1 MRDVRACLEQCGVV
15 GGIAGLKALP
25 WADRANA
32 VARMC
37 HAMHAPDPNGRR
49 MSSVTI
55 AAVLQMSESGVV
67 RALAAPCPKPRPT
80 VHARLD
86 AALEATGI
94 DYDDAFSRAYR
105 YDDTYRSRRRVELR
119 RTVWREMRRP
129 IDGMRPSYP
138 EIASVCGMKSHTTIV
153 EACHGKRRRRVPAFT
168 ISELLAVVV
177 ILAVLLSV
185 ALPALRQSRERA
197 QADRC
202 MADLRSIRDIAVIY
216 HDHNHWRWPRR
227 IEQLGLDPG
236 APLVCVRDRTPD
248 PERSHDLWAP
258 SIGMAIGTVET
269 PTLESRVEQAAPPGL
284 LMVSDIPLWCER
296 QGVRRYGVWTG
307 GFVGEVRQ

>member
-1 MRDVRACLEQCGVV
+1 MGKYNNKGKRKYACADCGTPAMLHWTELARRCKPRCGKCGSTFFNPMSDGAVESEINAGTSKAIRDAKPPSLGT
-15 GGIAGLKALP
+15 
-25 WADRANA
+25 
-32 VARMC
+32 VAE
-37 HAMHAPDPNGRR
+37 
-49 MSSVTI
+49 
-55 AAVLQMSESGVV
+55 LQMMRGEREV
-67 RALAAPCPKPRPT
+67 PRR
-80 VHARLD
+80 H
-86 AALEATGI
+86 
-94 DYDDAFSRAYR
+94 
-105 YDDTYRSRRRVELR
+105 
-119 RTVWREMRRP
+119 
-129 IDGMRPSYP
+129 
-138 EIASVCGMKSHTTIV
+138 
-153 EACHGKRRRRVPAFT
+153 AFT
-168 ISELLAVVV
+168 VTELLAVVV

-216 HDHNHWRWPRR
+216 HDHNRWRWPRR

-258 SIGMAIGTVET
+258 SIGMAIGTIET

-296 QGVRRYGVWTG
+296 QRVRRYGVWTG
-307 GFVGEVRQ
+307 GKIGEVK